1 MFNNV
6 YKLCA
11 YTTPEGCFLQAS
23 FPLSFLI
30 VIIFPQ
36 VFRNIRIWI
45 SHLTLDL
52 TFEFENVTGFA
63 SKKIIQPQLHSYH
76 STIATTYH
84 LNMFALQG
92 PSMEHLNALQQEA
105 VRKILSDTCQQL
117 GMKNQ
122 RMFFSTVE
130 NSPLGMIGLF
140 VCDS

>member
-1 MFNNV
+1 MHTRRWKDV
-6 YKLCA
+6 
-11 YTTPEGCFLQAS
+11 FLQAS
-23 FPLSFLI
+23 FSLSFLI
-30 VIIFPQ
+30 IIILCFFFPQ
-36 VFRNIRIWI
+36 VFRNTRIWI

-52 TFEFENVTGFA
+52 TFEFENVRGFA
-63 SKKIIQPQLHSYH
+63 PPKKIQPQLHSYH
-76 STIATTYH
+76 TGSTIATTYH

-105 VRKILSDTCQQL
+105 VRKILSDTCQQS

-122 RMFFSTVE
+122 RSFWSTVE

>member
-1 MFNNV
+1 MHTRRWKDVFFTGFVFIEFPHYYYFMF
-6 YKLCA
+6 
-11 YTTPEGCFLQAS
+11 F
-23 FPLSFLI
+23 
-30 VIIFPQ
+30 FPQ
-36 VFRNIRIWI
+36 VFRNTRIWI

-52 TFEFENVTGFA
+52 TFEFENVRGFA
-63 SKKIIQPQLHSYH
+63 PQKKIQPQLHSYH
-76 STIATTYH
+76 TGSTIATTYH

-105 VRKILSDTCQQL
+105 VRKILSDTCQQS

-122 RMFFSTVE
+122 RSFWSTVE